1 MIQINSEYF
10 ALAVRLAMSA
20 MRPDEAHWRQL
31 LIRISEGTLI
41 NSTLTLIATNG
52 RTVMRVTQ
60 PVENAAGGD
69 YALALPSEIPPGLLP
84 PVVAM
89 THTKIRVELGSENH
103 SCINSLGA
111 STYEMPCANG
121 DTSHI
126 TPLMSY
132 TSTCLQVPFQ
142 KPSVMPIS
150 IKQDMIQILGTA
162 LYYTKKSSVQ
172 IAAADQRIIA
182 LVGDVQFYA

>member
-31 LIRISEGTLI
+31 LIRISEGV
-41 NSTLTLIATNG
+41 LTLLATNG
-52 RTVMRVTQ
+52 RTVMRVCQ
-60 PVENAAGGD
+60 PTDAQDGD

-103 SCINSLGA
+103 SCINSLGTSA
-111 STYEMPCANG
+111 YEMPCANG

-132 TSTCLQVPFQ
+132 TSSLRVTFQ

-182 LVGDVQFYA
+182 LVGEVQFYA